1 MTVIFFSVFF
11 FFFFKQLPAAVGD
24 KVLDSCEIKPYIKF
38 VKKTETIR
46 AKPTIKVGLQKV
58 FETASCPF
66 YCAVR

>member
-1 MTVIFFSVFF
+1 MTVIFFSVF

-46 AKPTIKVGLQKV
+46 AKANYKGRVAEGL
-58 FETASCPF
+58 
-66 YCAVR
+66 